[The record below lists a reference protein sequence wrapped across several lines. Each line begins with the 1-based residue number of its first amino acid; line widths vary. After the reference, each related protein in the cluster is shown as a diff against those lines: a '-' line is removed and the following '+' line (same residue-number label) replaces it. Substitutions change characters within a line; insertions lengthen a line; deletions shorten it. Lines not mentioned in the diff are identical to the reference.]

1 MRRYERSVEEITD
14 ILDSALES
22 GKAFWAI
29 EVGSRNARKSKLEQA
44 IREARDTRNFLDSRG
59 DYNPTVL
66 STLISLGFGLTSAK
80 DRKKLTSQLDRIY
93 AAEMNIDLL
102 RYTINKINRLESHL
116 VFSKNERE
124 LIESSKYLDFVT
136 HVRSRS
142 SKIIDL
148 NQETQGKIPEEYFSQ
163 MLGMV
168 FPDAIILPRVQYNCV
183 GARTLRFENGELD
196 TKPSEVDI
204 LLIDDPNTIFR
215 NAPLLEQPP
224 YNLENLLLTK
234 NLI

>member
-1 MRRYERSVEEITD
+1 MRRYEKSVEEITD

-29 EVGSRNARKSKLEQA
+29 EVGSRNARKPKLEQA
-44 IREARDTRNFLDSRG
+44 IREAQDTKNFLATRG
-59 DYNPTVL
+59 DYNPMVL
-66 STLISLGFGLTSAK
+66 STLISLGSGITRSKGRKRLTDK
-80 DRKKLTSQLDRIY
+80 IDRIY
-93 AAEMNIDLL
+93 AAEMNPNILQ
-102 RYTINKINRLESHL
+102 YTINKINKLQSNL
-116 VFSKNERE
+116 IFSKSERE
-124 LIESSKYLDFVT
+124 IIESSNYLEFVT
-136 HVRSRS
+136 HVSSRS
-142 SKIIDL
+142 SEIIDL

-163 MLGMV
+163 MLGMI

-183 GARTLRFENGELD
+183 GARTLRFETEELHP
-196 TKPSEVDI
+196 KPSEVDI

-234 NLI
+234 DLI